1 MSNSSHFLSKQNS
14 QQPKQFR
21 GGEKKVM
28 KKSLSLLV
36 AIAMVF
42 SMFATLVSAD
52 TKSAGEQLKEAG
64 LINGTNEGLE
74 EGAEWLRQDVTVL
87 IARLLGKVSEAE
99 AHANTHGFEDL
110 DSKFYNGYVS
120 WAKENELFIGKSE
133 TKFGVG
139 EPITNQE
146 FATVLL
152 RVFKQ
157 LEGSEEEVDYA
168 TAFETAVALGLA
180 DKDLD
185 PKANAIRGDIYTSLV
200 SAIEYKI
207 NGKKVGTILGLKGY
221 ENNFAVSS
229 AKATNS
235 KTVAV
240 EFSQEVGTVLA
251 SNFVVKEKDAENTF
265 EVISSVSAS
274 DNEVKINL
282 IDSLKTDKTYVVEV
296 SGIANKDASAVL
308 EDTTT
313 LEFTY
318 AKAEAASVAL
328 KQTALAFEQEL
339 GFVIKDAAG
348 NDITADFDIA
358 NDDVVKL
365 QSSNTDIIAVTEDN
379 KLVAADFAD
388 PDFVGYSV
396 VNVIVTVDAEEEK
409 TIETGAIAVQVK
421 NSVAVINSIGKVSL
435 DELTK
440 DAVTSLFK
448 SETKTLQAEVLGA
461 DGKKVDGVSPT
472 FKSLNPTVLVVDQTT
487 GVATGIKAGSATV
500 VVTANFNGKTVNKSV
515 VITVKEDQKLAGI
528 EVDKS
533 SIKLVHNS
541 DISAELKVTLKD
553 QYGDVYKG
561 ADQDIKVI
569 SSKGNVVQGF
579 DADKAESDKVAVNGE
594 IKVEV
599 AEHLAQEKD
608 TASTV
613 LTIQAGNFKKTVS
626 VSVVKG
632 GALVGYA
639 VELSATKID
648 ANDQRSDVDK
658 DAANYF
664 KHAINDKEVTVKVYA
679 KDSAGNYLNQVL
691 ENVEVKTVGNP
702 KAIEVVDG
710 KVQPLEKGTQ
720 KIEVLVNNLRVG
732 TYEITVVDTTATLSK
747 VVQSSNAITVDKGQ
761 TNIEDKII
769 GTLGEDDKLV
779 DGALVG
785 YDQYGDKIQITNYAI
800 VSANSTVVEVSEDRK
815 VATAQDKAD
824 TVTLTVVFDGLSG
837 SAYTVSVKVK

>member
-1 MSNSSHFLSKQNS
+1 
-14 QQPKQFR
+14 
-21 GGEKKVM
+21 M

-274 DNEVKINL
+274 ANEVKINL

-318 AKAEAASVAL
+318 AKAEAASVSL

-348 NDITADFDIA
+348 NDITADFDIT
-358 NDDVVKL
+358 DTDVVEL

-421 NSVAVINSIGKVSL
+421 KSVAVINSIGKVSL

-472 FKSLNPTVLVVDQTT
+472 FKSLNPTVLVVDQTS

-515 VITVKEDQKLAGI
+515 VITVKEDQKLAGV

-533 SIKLVHNS
+533 SIKLVHGS
-541 DISAELKVTLKD
+541 EISAELKVTLKD

-561 ADQDIKVI
+561 EDQDFTVI
-569 SSKGNVVQGF
+569 SSKGTVVAGF

-594 IKVEV
+594 LKLEI
-599 AEHLAQEKD
+599 AEHAGQEKD
-608 TASTV
+608 SASTV

-648 ANDQRSDVDK
+648 ANDQRSDVEED
-658 DAANYF
+658 DANYF

-691 ENVEVKTVGNP
+691 EGFEVKTVGNP
-702 KAIEVVDG
+702 KAIDVEGDTVVA
-710 KVQPLEKGTQ
+710 LEKGTQ

-732 TYEITVVDTTATLSK
+732 TYEITVVDTTATLTK

-761 TNIEDKII
+761 ANIEAKII
-769 GTLGEDDKLV
+769 GTVEDGKLV

-785 YDQYGDKIQITNYAI
+785 YDQYGDKIEITNYAI
-800 VSANSTVVEVSEDRK
+800 VSANSTVVEISDDRT
-815 VATAQDKAD
+815 VATAKDKAD